1 MAPELASSAFTL
13 AKGGITPALQVP
25 RGWVI
30 GFVKD
35 VLPARVPELAEVEPK
50 VRLAAAREKQS
61 RLAVE
66 ELAKARQRLDGGETL
81 DQVAAGL
88 GVKVAESGE
97 FGATGGI
104 PGLGSNTQVAKA
116 ALALQPGQVGG
127 PLPDPQG
134 AVLFQVKSKK
144 AFDPVE
150 FAKQKDT
157 TRESLGRE
165 KTIRLLQALIDKK
178 RQEIGVN
185 FSRSY
190 LESLGI
196 DPDQASAANS

>member
-1 MAPELASSAFTL
+1 M
-13 AKGGITPALQVP
+13 
-25 RGWVI
+25 
-30 GFVKD
+30 
-35 VLPARVPELAEVEPK
+35 
-50 VRLAAAREKQS
+50 
-61 RLAVE
+61 AVE
-66 ELAKARQRLDGGETL
+66 ELARAKQKLDGGETL
-81 DQVAAGL
+81 DQVATGL
-88 GVKVAESGE
+88 NLKVVDSPE
-97 FGATGGI
+97 FGATGAI
-104 PGLGSNTQVAKA
+104 PGLGNNPQVTKA

-127 PLPDPQG
+127 PIADPQG

-150 FAKQKDT
+150 FAKQKDA

-190 LESLGI
+190 LQSLGI
-196 DPDQASAANS
+196 DPDQAAASKS